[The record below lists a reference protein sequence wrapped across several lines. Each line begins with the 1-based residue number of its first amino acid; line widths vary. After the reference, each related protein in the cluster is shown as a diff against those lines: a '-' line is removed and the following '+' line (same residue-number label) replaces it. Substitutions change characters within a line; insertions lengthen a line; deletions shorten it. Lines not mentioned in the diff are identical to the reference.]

1 MNFLVGGV
9 AMNPMLL
16 YRKRQNAIR
25 EFNRSSNTPAVMN
38 NKLEALRVLANSIL
52 TEVASL
58 EQDRDIMAKPDIDL
72 SDEVQRFETNIIK
85 CALVRTGGRQRQA
98 ARLLH
103 IKPTTLHAKMKRYG
117 ILQHDSTDSE
127 WGNFTDD
134 LKLEPANQH

>member
-1 MNFLVGGV
+1 
-9 AMNPMLL
+9 MNPMLL
-16 YRKRQNAIR
+16 YRKRQNAAR
-25 EFNRSSNTPAVMN
+25 VVTSSANTPAVMN

-58 EQDRDIMAKPDIDL
+58 EQDRDVMSKTEIDL
-72 SDEVQRFETNIIK
+72 SDEVQRFESNIIK

-117 ILQHDSTDSE
+117 ILQSDSDESG
-127 WGNFTDD
+127 WGNYTDD
-134 LKLEPANQH
+134 LTLETAN

>member
-1 MNFLVGGV
+1 
-9 AMNPMLL
+9 MNPMLL
-16 YRKRQNAIR
+16 YRKRQTAVR
-25 EFNRSSNTPAVMN
+25 EFNRNANTPAVMS

-52 TEVASL
+52 AELASL
-58 EQDRDIMAKPDIDL
+58 EQDRDIMAKTEIDL

-117 ILQHDSTDSE
+117 IMQVDDEASN
-127 WGNFTDD
+127 WGNFSDD
-134 LKLEPANQH
+134 LIPQIIN

>member
-1 MNFLVGGV
+1 
-9 AMNPMLL
+9 MNPMLL
-16 YRKRQNAIR
+16 YRKRQNATR
-25 EFNRSSNTPAVMN
+25 EFNRGANTPAVMS

-52 TEVASL
+52 TELASL
-58 EQDRDIMAKPDIDL
+58 EQDRDIMAKSDIDL

-117 ILQHDSTDSE
+117 ILHMDDDAE
-127 WGNFTDD
+127 NWGNFTD
-134 LKLEPANQH
+134 EFMPEAVN

>member
-1 MNFLVGGV
+1 
-9 AMNPMLL
+9 MNPMLL

-25 EFNRSSNTPAVMN
+25 EFNRSANTPAVMN

-58 EQDRDIMAKPDIDL
+58 ENDRDIMAKQDIDL
-72 SDEVQRFETNIIK
+72 ADEVQRFETNIIK

-117 ILQHDSTDSE
+117 ILQSE
-127 WGNFTDD
+127 PENNGWGNYTDD
-134 LKLEPANQH
+134 LTLETAS

>member
-1 MNFLVGGV
+1 
-9 AMNPMLL
+9 MNPMLL
-16 YRKRQNAIR
+16 YRKRQNAVR
-25 EFNRSSNTPAVMN
+25 VVNSSANTPAVMN

-58 EQDRDIMAKPDIDL
+58 EQDRDVMSKTEIDL
-72 SDEVQRFETNIIK
+72 SDEVQRFESNIIK

-117 ILQHDSTDSE
+117 ILQSDADESG
-127 WGNFTDD
+127 WGNYTDD
-134 LKLEPANQH
+134 LTLETAN

>member
-1 MNFLVGGV
+1 
-9 AMNPMLL
+9 MNPMLL
-16 YRKRQNAIR
+16 YRKRQNAVR
-25 EFNRSSNTPAVMN
+25 EFNRNANTPAVMN

-52 TEVASL
+52 SEVASL
-58 EQDRDIMAKPDIDL
+58 EQDRDVMNKSDIDL

-117 ILQHDSTDSE
+117 ILPSDTDE
-127 WGNFTDD
+127 QGWGNFTDD
-134 LKLEPANQH
+134 LKLETAN

>member
-1 MNFLVGGV
+1 
-9 AMNPMLL
+9 MNPMLL
-16 YRKRQNAIR
+16 YRKRQNEVR
-25 EFNRSSNTPAVMN
+25 ELSRGANTPAVMS

-52 TEVASL
+52 TELASL
-58 EQDRDIMAKPDIDL
+58 EQDRDIMAKSDIDL

-117 ILQHDSTDSE
+117 ILHADEDTAG
-127 WGNFTDD
+127 WGNFSEC
-134 LKLEPANQH
+134 LIPEAVN

>member
-1 MNFLVGGV
+1 
-9 AMNPMLL
+9 MNPMLL
-16 YRKRQNAIR
+16 YRKRQNAVR
-25 EFNRSSNTPAVMN
+25 EFNSSANTPAVMN

-58 EQDRDIMAKPDIDL
+58 EQDRDVMSKTEIDL
-72 SDEVQRFETNIIK
+72 SDEVQRFESNIIK

-117 ILQHDSTDSE
+117 ILQSDANESG
-127 WGNFTDD
+127 WGNYTDD
-134 LKLEPANQH
+134 LTLETAI

>member
-1 MNFLVGGV
+1 
-9 AMNPMLL
+9 MNPMLL

-25 EFNRSSNTPAVMN
+25 EFNKSAATPAVIN

-52 TEVASL
+52 MEVASL
-58 EQDRDIMAKPDIDL
+58 EHDRDIMAKPEIDL
-72 SDEVQRFETNIIK
+72 SDEVQRFESNIIK

-117 ILQHDSTDSE
+117 ILQSDADESG
-127 WGNFTDD
+127 WGNYTDD
-134 LKLEPANQH
+134 LTLETAN

>member
-1 MNFLVGGV
+1 M
-9 AMNPMLL
+9 PRD
-16 YRKRQNAIR
+16 YERT
-25 EFNRSSNTPAVMN
+25 SSSPAVMN

-58 EQDRDIMAKPDIDL
+58 EQDRDVMSRTEIDL
-72 SDEVQRFETNIIK
+72 MDEVQRFESNIIK

-117 ILQHDSTDSE
+117 ILQSDVDESG
-127 WGNFTDD
+127 WGNYTDD
-134 LKLEPANQH
+134 LTLEPAN

>member
-1 MNFLVGGV
+1 
-9 AMNPMLL
+9 MNPMLL
-16 YRKRQNAIR
+16 YRRRNNALP
-25 EFNRSSNTPAVMN
+25 NTQRTPNSPAVMN

-58 EQDRDIMAKPDIDL
+58 EQDRDIMSKTEIDL
-72 SDEVQRFETNIIK
+72 MDEVQRFEANIIK

-117 ILQHDSTDSE
+117 ILQSDADE
-127 WGNFTDD
+127 AGWGNYTDD
-134 LKLEPANQH
+134 LTLETAN

>member
-1 MNFLVGGV
+1 
-9 AMNPMLL
+9 MNPMLL
-16 YRKRQNAIR
+16 YRKRQNTMR
-25 EFNRSSNTPAVMN
+25 EFNRSANTPAVMN

-58 EQDRDIMAKPDIDL
+58 EQDRDVMTKTEIDL
-72 SDEVQRFETNIIK
+72 SDEVQRFESNIIK

-117 ILQHDSTDSE
+117 ILQSDADESG
-127 WGNFTDD
+127 WGNYTDD
-134 LKLEPANQH
+134 LTLEIAN

>member
-1 MNFLVGGV
+1 
-9 AMNPMLL
+9 MNPMLL
-16 YRKRQNAIR
+16 YRKRQNTVRDFSPSA
-25 EFNRSSNTPAVMN
+25 NTPAVMS

-52 TEVASL
+52 TELASL
-58 EQDRDIMAKPDIDL
+58 EQDREIMAKSDIDL

-117 ILQHDSTDSE
+117 ILHAESEDSGWHAFDEFSPE
-127 WGNFTDD
+127 I
-134 LKLEPANQH
+134 AN

>member
-1 MNFLVGGV
+1 
-9 AMNPMLL
+9 MNPMLL
-16 YRKRQNAIR
+16 YRKRQNAAR
-25 EFNRSSNTPAVMN
+25 EFNRNATTPAVMN

-52 TEVASL
+52 SEVASL
-58 EQDRDIMAKPDIDL
+58 EQDRDVMTRTDIDL

-117 ILQHDSTDSE
+117 ILPSDADDRG

-134 LKLEPANQH
+134 LKLETAN

>member
-1 MNFLVGGV
+1 
-9 AMNPMLL
+9 MNPMLL
-16 YRKRQNAIR
+16 YRRRQTGVR
-25 EFNRSSNTPAVMN
+25 ELERTPSSPAVMN

-58 EQDRDIMAKPDIDL
+58 EQDRDVMSRTEIDL
-72 SDEVQRFETNIIK
+72 MDEVQRFEANIIK

-117 ILQHDSTDSE
+117 ILQSDSDE
-127 WGNFTDD
+127 AGWGNYTDN
-134 LKLEPANQH
+134 LTLEPAN

>member
-1 MNFLVGGV
+1 
-9 AMNPMLL
+9 MNPMLL
-16 YRKRQNAIR
+16 YRKRQNTMR
-25 EFNRSSNTPAVMN
+25 EFNRSANTPAVMN

-58 EQDRDIMAKPDIDL
+58 EQDRDVMTKTEIDL
-72 SDEVQRFETNIIK
+72 SDEVQRFESNIIK

-117 ILQHDSTDSE
+117 ILQSDADESG
-127 WGNFTDD
+127 WGNYTDD
-134 LKLEPANQH
+134 LTLETAN

>member
-1 MNFLVGGV
+1 
-9 AMNPMLL
+9 MNPMLL
-16 YRKRQNAIR
+16 YRRRQDAVR
-25 EFNRSSNTPAVMN
+25 EIDRTPSSPAVMN

-58 EQDRDIMAKPDIDL
+58 EQDRDVMSRTEIDL
-72 SDEVQRFETNIIK
+72 MDEVQRFESNIIK

-117 ILQHDSTDSE
+117 ILQSDADESG
-127 WGNFTDD
+127 WGNYTDD
-134 LKLEPANQH
+134 LTLETAN

>member
-1 MNFLVGGV
+1 MVRDLDRT
-9 AMNPMLL
+9 P
-16 YRKRQNAIR
+16 
-25 EFNRSSNTPAVMN
+25 SSPAVMN

-58 EQDRDIMAKPDIDL
+58 EQDRDVMSRTEIDL
-72 SDEVQRFETNIIK
+72 MDEVQRFESNIIK

-117 ILQHDSTDSE
+117 ILQSDSE
-127 WGNFTDD
+127 ESGWGNYTDD
-134 LKLEPANQH
+134 LTLETAN

>member
-1 MNFLVGGV
+1 M
-9 AMNPMLL
+9 
-16 YRKRQNAIR
+16 
-25 EFNRSSNTPAVMN
+25 S

-58 EQDRDIMAKPDIDL
+58 EQDKEIMAKPDIDL
-72 SDEVQRFETNIIK
+72 SGEVQRFETNMIK

-117 ILQHDSTDSE
+117 ILQESTD
-127 WGNFTDD
+127 
-134 LKLEPANQH
+134 EPAWQEQVEELAVEMAT